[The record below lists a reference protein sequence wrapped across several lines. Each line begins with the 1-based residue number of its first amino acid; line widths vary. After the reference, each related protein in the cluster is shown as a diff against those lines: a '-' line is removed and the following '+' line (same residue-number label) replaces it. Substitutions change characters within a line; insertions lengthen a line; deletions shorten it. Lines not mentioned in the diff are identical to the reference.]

1 MKSTSTP
8 DKIKLDVALSDDEKK
23 ILAAVHQH
31 FRDNGTWI
39 TSRRL
44 QAEFGKKRVQLL
56 EQRLNPPL
64 IQRYTDTGKE
74 VYKWSPVGFFLNEE
88 GKDDIDLLCRYLDF
102 MKKLLHQ
109 NPEIEEL
116 TCAEVENGLSI
127 DKKASMHLLAI
138 ISNTN
143 LWTGG
148 QYNNSEGM
156 WTARVPHDA
165 IDLIESASVI
175 EFLENRFKNEVQ
187 REVPYAEGLVPTS
200 LLVRPNTI
208 TEKQLGGSSSTNT
221 LAESL
226 FPLELFSNSRIYIKL
241 VAEQCCGSYDNGYYD
256 AASVMARR
264 LLETLIIEVFEAHKS
279 DDRIK
284 NSDGSFFY
292 LSRLIPALSNES
304 DWNLSRGVKKALP
317 RLKDLGDQSAHN
329 RRYLA
334 KKADLDSIKRDFRV
348 AIEELLHLSME
359 AK

>member
-1 MKSTSTP
+1 M
-8 DKIKLDVALSDDEKK
+8 KLDVALTDDEKK
-23 ILAAVHQH
+23 ILSAVHQH

-39 TSRRL
+39 SSRRL
-44 QAEFGKKRVQLL
+44 QAKLGKKRVQLL

-116 TCAEVENGLSI
+116 TNAEVENGLGI
-127 DKKASMHLLAI
+127 DKKTSMRLLAI

-148 QYNNSEGM
+148 QYNISEGV
-156 WTARVPHDA
+156 WTARLPHDA
-165 IDLIESASVI
+165 IDLIESTSVI
-175 EFLENRFKNEVQ
+175 EFLENRFKNEIR
-187 REVPYAEGLVPTS
+187 REMSYAEGLVPTS
-200 LLVRPNTI
+200 LLMRTNTT
-208 TEKQLGGSSSTNT
+208 TEKQLGGSSSTNSLT
-221 LAESL
+221 EAL
-226 FPLELFSNSRIYIKL
+226 FPLELFSNSRTYIKL
-241 VAEQCCGSYDNGYYD
+241 VAGQCCGSYDNGYYD

-264 LLETLIIEVFEAHKS
+264 LLETLIIEIFEARKI

-284 NSDGSFFY
+284 NPDGSFFY
-292 LSRLIPALSNES
+292 LSRLIPALLNEPA
-304 DWNLSRGVKKALP
+304 WNLSRSVRRALP
-317 RLKDLGDQSAHN
+317 KLKDLGDQSAHN

-334 KKADLDSIKRDFRV
+334 KKADLDDIKRDFRV
-348 AIEELLHLSME
+348 TIEELMHLS
-359 AK
+359 